1 MLLAAYAGKGRVGS
15 SVFNI
20 SGMKSTHVGDE
31 RNQGHF
37 TEFPTGKIFGGTEP
51 TGSALSSVGSRDRQ
65 TVLSGLVIKHS
76 LITNS
81 YREHYF
87 FNLFK

>member
-1 MLLAAYAGKGRVGS
+1 
-15 SVFNI
+15 
-20 SGMKSTHVGDE
+20 MKSTHVGDG
-31 RNQGHF
+31 RNGQRHF

-51 TGSALSSVGSRDRQ
+51 TASALKSVGSRDRQ
-65 TVLSGLVIKHS
+65 TVISGLVIKHS

>member
-1 MLLAAYAGKGRVGS
+1 MGGTKDTSLS
-15 SVFNI
+15 
-20 SGMKSTHVGDE
+20 
-31 RNQGHF
+31 
-37 TEFPTGKIFGGTEP
+37 FPATGKIFGGTEP
-51 TGSALSSVGSRDRQ
+51 TGSALSRVGSRDRQ
-65 TVLSGLVIKHS
+65 TVISGLVIKHS